1 MVESP
6 KHSAGF
12 GSGLRRVFI
21 RYGLALSTLIV
32 PALLTIPLLR
42 HPALG
47 PLVSFSYVLAV
58 TVAAWAAGFWAGIL
72 VGAASTFVLV
82 GMVTGGKVFLPPQL
96 DFPAMGVIVLI
107 SLLASRVAQVRR
119 HAEEILRSANAQLEI
134 RVEERTRELAQAH
147 ESLRITV
154 ASIGDGVMATDTEGR
169 ITLVNPVAQALTGWT
184 EEEAIGQ
191 PLTDVFTIV
200 NETTREAV
208 ESPVTKVL
216 RSGLTAG
223 LANHTILLSRD
234 GFEVPIENS
243 GAPIRAPDG
252 AITGVVLVFRD
263 VTERRRAE
271 EERELRRQADQRLV
285 HMLGNLHDGFLTADI
300 DWRLNYL
307 NPRAAEL
314 LRRGAKELLGKSL
327 WEVLPASKGS
337 NAHAELE
344 RARRNGVAVNLDLHY
359 EPHGAWFNVRAHPH
373 EEGLAVFLRDVTAQK
388 RLEDQLRQAQKME
401 AIGRFAGGIAH
412 DFNNLLTVIN
422 GYADMILQEL
432 PGDSPLCEAASE
444 ISASGRRASELTG
457 GLLTFSRRQML
468 QFAALDLNRVIH
480 DMEKMLRRLLGE
492 DVEVAVA
499 LDAGL
504 WEVNG
509 DRGQMEQVIMNLA
522 VNARDAMPAGGTLT
536 IETSNTLLDEH
547 YAAEHLG
554 VQPGEYVL
562 LVVTDTGH
570 GMDAKTQA
578 QIFEPFFTTKIPGK
592 GTGLGLA
599 TVYGIVKQTG
609 GSIGV
614 YSEPGR
620 GTSFKIYLPR
630 LSTKVPAGQHTAA
643 AALPPRRSGR
653 ETILLVEDE
662 ESLRKLTSTM
672 LVRQGFRVLTARNG
686 EEALAIC
693 HQEKGAIHTVLS
705 DMVMPQMSGQQLA
718 AQIQERYPDMK
729 FIFMSGYSEHAV
741 VNQLLLDA
749 GAVFLSKPFTAA
761 DLANKLHQVLGSS
774 GQPGDPGAATSA

>member
-6 KHSAGF
+6 KYSPGFSSA
-12 GSGLRRVFI
+12 LRRGLI
-21 RYGLALSTLIV
+21 RYGLALSTLVV

-58 TVAAWAAGFWAGIL
+58 TVAAWASGFWAGIL

-82 GMVTGGKVFLPPQL
+82 GMATGGKVFLPPSL
-96 DFPAMGVIVLI
+96 DFPAMGVMMLI
-107 SLLASRVAQVRR
+107 SLLASRVAQARR
-119 HAEEILRSANAQLEI
+119 RVEEVLRSANAQLET
-134 RVEERTRELAQAH
+134 RVEQRTRELAQAH

-200 NETTREAV
+200 NETTRDAV
-208 ESPVTKVL
+208 ESPVAKVL

-252 AITGVVLVFRD
+252 AVTGVVLVFRD

-271 EERELRRQADQRLV
+271 EERELRRKADLRLV
-285 HMLGNLHDGFLTADI
+285 HTLGNLHDGFLTADI

-314 LRRGAKELLGKSL
+314 LRRSAKELLGKAL
-327 WEVLPASKGS
+327 WEVLPASTGS
-337 NAHAELE
+337 NAHTELE

-359 EPHGAWFNVRAHPH
+359 EPHGAWFHVRAHPH

-422 GYADMILQEL
+422 CYAEMILQEL
-432 PGDSPLCEAASE
+432 PGDSLLREAASE
-444 ISASGRRASELTG
+444 ISAAGRRASELTG
-457 GLLTFSRRQML
+457 GLLTFSRRQIL
-468 QFAALDLNRVIH
+468 QFAALDLNRVIR
-480 DMEKMLRRLLGE
+480 DLEKMLRRLLGE
-492 DVEVAVA
+492 DVEMTVA
-499 LDAGL
+499 LGVGL
-504 WEVNG
+504 WEVHG
-509 DRGQMEQVIMNLA
+509 DRGQLEQVIMNLA
-522 VNARDAMPAGGTLT
+522 VNARDAMPHGGTLT
-536 IETSNTLLDEH
+536 IETSNTPLDEH

-554 VQPGEYVL
+554 VQPGDYVL

-570 GMDAKTQA
+570 GMDAKTQT
-578 QIFEPFFTTKIPGK
+578 QIFEPFFTTKVPGK

-609 GSIGV
+609 GSISV

-620 GTSFKIYLPR
+620 GTTFKIYLPR
-630 LSTKVPAGQHTAA
+630 LSAKVPAEQRTVAA
-643 AALPPRRSGR
+643 PLPCRAGR

-686 EEALAIC
+686 QEALAIC
-693 HQEKGAIHTVLS
+693 RQEKEAIHAVLS

-718 AQIQERYPDMK
+718 VQIRERYPHMK
-729 FIFMSGYSEHAV
+729 FVFMSGYTEHAV
-741 VNQLLLDA
+741 VNQLMLDSD
-749 GAVFLSKPFTAA
+749 AVFLSKPFTAV
-761 DLANKLHQVLGSS
+761 DLASKLHQALG
-774 GQPGDPGAATSA
+774 GGEQPGDSEAASSA